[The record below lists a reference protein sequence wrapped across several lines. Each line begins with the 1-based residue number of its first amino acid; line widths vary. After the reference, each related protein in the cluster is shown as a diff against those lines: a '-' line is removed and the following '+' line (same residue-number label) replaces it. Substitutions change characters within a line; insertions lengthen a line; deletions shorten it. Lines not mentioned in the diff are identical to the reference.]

1 MSAAPPSND
10 EAPPASPV
18 PSDEELVARARGRD
32 LAAFEELVARHED
45 RLYRAAVRLLR
56 NDNDAREVLQE
67 GLLSAWRR
75 LDSFAGQSQFGS
87 WLYRVVVN
95 SALMMLRSRR
105 RHPAVS
111 VEELPPGALDE
122 ATSAEASAAGG
133 DWSKRPDDHFQS
145 VELKQHIQAAV
156 DGLPEILRV
165 VFVLRD
171 AEGLSTEETAEL
183 LGITV
188 PTVKTRLHRARLAL
202 RRAITEYFERN

>member
-1 MSAAPPSND
+1 MSATPPPSD
-10 EAPPASPV
+10 GASGASPV
-18 PSDEELVARARGRD
+18 PTDDELVARARGRD

-75 LDSFAGQSQFGS
+75 LDSFQGQSQFGS

-105 RHPAVS
+105 RHPAVA

-122 ATSAEASAAGG
+122 AASEEASAAG
-133 DWSKRPDDHFQS
+133 
-145 VELKQHIQAAV
+145 
-156 DGLPEILRV
+156 
-165 VFVLRD
+165 
-171 AEGLSTEETAEL
+171 
-183 LGITV
+183 
-188 PTVKTRLHRARLAL
+188 
-202 RRAITEYFERN
+202 